1 MKSDVCKNILLVPF
15 TFDKLK
21 RFLDA
26 DISIGKLILFNKTVN
41 IHRDFQHVLL
51 KFSVFFK
58 RTCVRRFINTHISVA
73 VIEKYF

>member
-41 IHRDFQHVLL
+41 IHRDFQHILF
-51 KFSVFFK
+51 KFCLFFK
-58 RTCVRRFINTHISVA
+58 RNCVRTFINMYIG
-73 VIEKYF
+73 